1 MASMNVIRRCGW
13 VCNAMDGLMLRIES
27 MVRIVMWLSRVRM
40 VRMVRIVM

>member
-1 MASMNVIRRCGW
+1 
-13 VCNAMDGLMLRIES
+13 MDGLMLRIVS